1 MKFTLSILS
10 ALMIAMPVIST
21 KLQVPTTVIF
31 ETEWTDTI
39 FSIVD
44 INSPVIDNVP
54 HLLDVLRFNNTAES
68 ASFSVNDWCGMQSI
82 FTRRVHLQSY
92 RQYILTPGSAK

>member
-39 FSIVD
+39 FSVVD

-54 HLLDVLRFNNTAES
+54 HLLDVLKFNNTAES
-68 ASFSVNDWCGMQSI
+68 ASFSVDRLVWNAKSI
-82 FTRRVHLQSY
+82 YKASSHPQLSAVHTDSW
-92 RQYILTPGSAK
+92 

>member
-1 MKFTLSILS
+1 MKFTLSVLS

-39 FSIVD
+39 FSVVD
-44 INSPVIDNVP
+44 NDSPVMDNVP
-54 HLLDVLRFNNTAES
+54 HLLDVLKFNNTAES
-68 ASFSVNDWCGMQSI
+68 ASFSVDRLVWNAKYIYKASSHPKLSA
-82 FTRRVHLQSY
+82 VHTDS
-92 RQYILTPGSAK
+92 